1 MRGQRSGEEGRTGN
15 HRRSGGDHRTG
26 GASRSGGAGRSLGGS
41 RNGGGDPPQ
50 LPPRPSP
57 TPVPTTAVA
66 PNLASVQ
73 SPSLGTS
80 SQGYVNTAFASTSCI
95 FCGDYEHEFTS
106 CPIRAFRIQQFL
118 EANAALTQ
126 MASGYRVPTRRP
138 PQPYPFTIQPLPST
152 YTQLTR
158 SPSVSS
164 IPMDLSST
172 PLRSEA
178 PPAYGTAVSNL
189 TAPPSSTG
197 NLPSTAP
204 FPTITST
211 NAQQFY
217 RTTQEKGTQTTF
229 HEANVPMLPE
239 SLLPN
244 GLLEDAQAHTN

>member
-1 MRGQRSGEEGRTGN
+1 MRGHRSGEEGRTGN

-26 GASRSGGAGRSLGGS
+26 VAGRSGGAGRSLGGS

-57 TPVPTTAVA
+57 TPIPATAVA
-66 PNLASVQ
+66 PNMASVQ
-73 SPSLGTS
+73 SPSLGTP
-80 SQGYVNTAFASTSCI
+80 SQGYSNPAFASTSCI

-106 CPIRAFRIQQFL
+106 CPVRAFRVQQFL

-126 MASGYRVPTRRP
+126 LASGYRVPTRRP

-164 IPMDLSST
+164 IPMDLSSASHR
-172 PLRSEA
+172 PEA
-178 PPAYGTAVSNL
+178 PPAYGTAVSNM
-189 TAPPSSTG
+189 TALPVSTG

-204 FPTITST
+204 FPAITST
-211 NAQQFY
+211 NASLFY

-229 HEANVPMLPE
+229 TEANALMTPE
-239 SLLPN
+239 SLLPT
-244 GLLEDAQAHTN
+244 GILEDAQAHTN